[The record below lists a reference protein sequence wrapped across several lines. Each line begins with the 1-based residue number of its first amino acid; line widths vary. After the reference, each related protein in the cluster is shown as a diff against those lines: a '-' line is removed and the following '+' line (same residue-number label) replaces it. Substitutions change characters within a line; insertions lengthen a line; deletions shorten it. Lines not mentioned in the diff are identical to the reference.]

1 MVISTCSATSE
12 RSSSISGHATT
23 TETSTD
29 SVILNIKNDQ
39 ETVDVT
45 DGVSVTRDENDGE
58 SDKRKRTIDR
68 SLGYGYNDA
77 AGSTRQSGYLAQSK
91 YGTYFPQLAQYT
103 SFQHDSRPQQAE
115 VGHRPASS
123 FGSAAGSPEPG
134 QLAKSPAYRGSHVVT
149 SNAERVL
156 PISRSPQPA
165 PLFTASAAHAPAFFI
180 GHSQASP
187 NNPFPAFT
195 SHNAPNTFL
204 PAENFHGG
212 PLLYQHTGSNGLA
225 FLHNPSGYFGPQII
239 PVIILRIA
247 SDASGNNAFH
257 HQGAVS
263 PSLIQTGIHGLN
275 LHTLLYPVQQFH
287 TPQQAVLLR
296 YYATQTEKPS
306 QPLYQ
311 GGYPGGETP
320 NGNYVQP
327 HANTATQISQQ
338 KIYVQQNAPIIPT
351 QSPDSAQKL
360 RKTDTVSETG
370 QQNEYKYGYKAK
382 V

>member
-1 MVISTCSATSE
+1 
-12 RSSSISGHATT
+12 
-23 TETSTD
+23 
-29 SVILNIKNDQ
+29 
-39 ETVDVT
+39 
-45 DGVSVTRDENDGE
+45 
-58 SDKRKRTIDR
+58 
-68 SLGYGYNDA
+68 
-77 AGSTRQSGYLAQSK
+77 
-91 YGTYFPQLAQYT
+91 
-103 SFQHDSRPQQAE
+103 
-115 VGHRPASS
+115 
-123 FGSAAGSPEPG
+123 
-134 QLAKSPAYRGSHVVT
+134 
-149 SNAERVL
+149 
-156 PISRSPQPA
+156 
-165 PLFTASAAHAPAFFI
+165 
-180 GHSQASP
+180 
-187 NNPFPAFT
+187 
-195 SHNAPNTFL
+195 
-204 PAENFHGG
+204 
-212 PLLYQHTGSNGLA
+212 LA